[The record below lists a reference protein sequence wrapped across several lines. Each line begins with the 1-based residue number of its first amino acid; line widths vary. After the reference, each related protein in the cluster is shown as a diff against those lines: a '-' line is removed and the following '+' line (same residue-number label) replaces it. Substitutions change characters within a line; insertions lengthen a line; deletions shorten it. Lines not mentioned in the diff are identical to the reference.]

1 MHNIF
6 IKRVLLRQI
15 EWRSVTS
22 SSRYLANP
30 IKMVGTRLLVLAAVA
45 VCLSQMEVTSGQASG
60 AGSISPRSLPTDFG
74 FDPQSALL
82 MDLISPQTGGHGS
95 SSSTT
100 KLPWMKMKVTTDA
113 GKDLNHKSS

>member
-30 IKMVGTRLLVLAAVA
+30 IKMVGTRLLVLAVVA
-45 VCLSQMEVTSGQASG
+45 VWFESNSEAERVVGNKE
-60 AGSISPRSLPTDFG
+60 F
-74 FDPQSALL
+74 
-82 MDLISPQTGGHGS
+82 
-95 SSSTT
+95 
-100 KLPWMKMKVTTDA
+100 
-113 GKDLNHKSS
+113 